1 MAPQTPPEPAPRVF
15 SADVRIPIWALFR
28 RATPAPLLDIFR
40 WAITRE
46 LREVWRNQSRH
57 SRRCRLG
64 RRSPNH
70 RIVIAR
76 EIEQTLPN
84 EGVGLVSELANMPR
98 SFSVKFVVHTALG
111 SQILRKAA
119 FSAFATTVFKGSNVY
134 GT

>member
-119 FSAFATTVFKGSNVY
+119 FSAFATT
-134 GT
+134 

>member
-1 MAPQTPPEPAPRVF
+1 MCKNPNL
-15 SADVRIPIWALFR
+15 ALFR

-57 SRRCRLG
+57 GRRCRLG

-70 RIVIAR
+70 RIVIAG

-111 SQILRKAA
+111 FQMLRKAA
-119 FSAFATTVFKGSNVY
+119 FSAFAITVFKGSNVY